1 MLKRIL
7 SVFLSVVMILT
18 VLSVSG
24 IGALAA
30 AKPTSAATI
39 LSWDN
44 GILGIDVTKN
54 SPSYPYVTVTAP
66 AELNMLENPI
76 YHYQN
81 NTPCLG
87 AMFSI
92 ASGTL
97 VAGNSYVLSYNV
109 RNNNPNV
116 DATVVAGLIDGT
128 GKISPNNVVTDVITG
143 SEEQTVTR
151 IITLAST
158 DVQTTK
164 TYLRIGLGI
173 SNTHNWFKNREDL
186 AFVPNSEI
194 VFDYSNVYFAK
205 EVVYSMTASF
215 DDALVPAGGE
225 QTGSAAV
232 LNQVGQKGTL
242 NQKVTG
248 KVTDMDGN
256 DAEGFTVF
264 GNSDGTFKVSAPA
277 NAEIGAKYKVVVSN
291 DTNGEHMDAEAE
303 FTIAEKFIC
312 DSEAGTDPLY
322 GIEITADGDYPD
334 ALGALGSY
342 IMEAKLTDSNGQV
355 GSNVQSFK
363 WYAVTGDRTELADNF
378 VITPS
383 DDTKTATVKINPAV
397 EKGTYYIIAEST
409 ADESLGML
417 KGFEITVDKSKDI
430 ENFVTLLKSDTDES
444 KTKIK
449 DTLDTSLKILDITDP
464 EAASLDA
471 DEFIALLTANDE
483 DVTKDNVQEYTLQTA
498 ILSLYNS
505 NPKEVSLT
513 GEDGS
518 FKYAEAL
525 NLASIDN
532 DKVKIYALLEE
543 VMSSEGLA
551 ALQSDVKARKD
562 YESIA
567 DFTDEVKEQI
577 LLNAIQYPSSLGTG
591 YMEKILTE
599 DNINAVGVDATG
611 YLALDDEDKKAIN
624 TELARNEYTLT
635 TLENVLKD
643 AVSPEGGDGGSDGG
657 STGGGSTG
665 GGSTGGGSRKPGG
678 IGTTIVVEP
687 EEDDKEAGEAPKKQ
701 TFTDVPASHWAYSD
715 IYFLREIG
723 AISGVTDD
731 TFNPEGKV
739 TREQFIKMVIDA
751 FKINAKSEAASFEDV
766 NALAWYAPYVATGV
780 GAGITTGKNSKVFG
794 VGEAITRQDVC
805 TMIVRALGME
815 IPESSKPTFKDTNDI
830 ASYAQG
836 AVAVLTEY
844 AVINGFGDNTFRGS
858 EVCTRAQAAKII
870 AKALNVANVLNGKGE
885 SK

>member
-39 LSWDN
+39 ASWDD

-97 VAGNSYVLSYNV
+97 AAGNSYVLSYNV

-158 DVQTTK
+158 DVQTNK

-215 DDALVPAGGE
+215 DDALVPAGGA

-291 DTNGEHMDAEAE
+291 DANGEHMDAEAE

-430 ENFVTLLKSDTDES
+430 KNFVTLLKSDTDES

-464 EAASLDA
+464 QAVSLDA
-471 DEFIALLTANDE
+471 DVFIALLTANDE

-513 GEDGS
+513 AEDGN
-518 FKYAEAL
+518 FKYADGL
-525 NLASIDN
+525 DLASMDDDGIT
-532 DKVKIYALLEE
+532 IYSLLNE

-577 LLNAIQYPSSLGTG
+577 LLNAIQYPDSLGTG
-591 YMEKILTE
+591 YIEKILTE
-599 DNINAVGVDATG
+599 ENINAVGVDATG
-611 YLALDDEDKKAIN
+611 YLALDDEDKKLIN
-624 TELARNEYTLT
+624 AEIARNEYTLT
-635 TLENVLKD
+635 TLEAVLKD
-643 AVSPEGGDGGSDGG
+643 AEPSEDEEDEEDEDETPNRVSRPSGGFGGS
-657 STGGGSTG
+657 
-665 GGSTGGGSRKPGG
+665 
-678 IGTTIVVEP
+678 ITTENTP
-687 EEDDKEAGEAPKKQ
+687 KEEEKAQPKE
-701 TFTDVPASHWAYSD
+701 FTDVPSTHWAYSD

-723 AISGVTDD
+723 AVSGVTEEIFD
-731 TFNPEGKV
+731 PEGVV
-739 TREQFIKMVIDA
+739 TREQFIKMLIDA
-751 FKINAKSEAASFEDV
+751 LKISHTQGGSTFEDV
-766 NALAWYAPYVATGV
+766 ASGSWYEVYVKTGV
-780 GAGITTGKNSKVFG
+780 AAGITTGINSTTFG
-794 VGEAITRQDVC
+794 TGNAITRQDVC
-805 TMIVRALGME
+805 TMLVRALGLEM
-815 IPESSKPTFKDTNDI
+815 SDNANLRFKDSTEI
-830 ASYAQG
+830 APYAKG
-836 AVAVLTEY
+836 AVAALEEY
-844 AVINGFGDNTFRGS
+844 AVINGFEDNTFRGS
-858 EVCTRAQAAKII
+858 KICTRAEAAKII
-870 AKALNVANVLNGKGE
+870 AKAVNVANVLK
-885 SK
+885 